1 MLDDTQNGKT
11 SNFNLERGVHT
22 LVKNVT
28 SKQKKEAIEALFSS
42 SEETV
47 QGDGYKFL
55 FWTHDKGLY
64 SGFSR
69 VDKESKGKT
78 VSKYY
83 GFILDLVNRT
93 FSMEGVS
100 GKHLVN
106 NSSNLKEV
114 FAYGKPFEGDSLNS
128 SMEVFKV
135 AGNFLGCMEQG
146 ESANF
151 GRGVLRLI
159 QSFPSLEIIVK
170 EYFPGNLLAELNGYA
185 GTYAT
190 SHYLSPINRYFRK
203 NNITSIRKMLH
214 RKIIYTTWKK
224 STNPLAFLDSLVGG
238 YSNQDTLS
246 NNMEY
251 LANYLETANNVFNSV
266 DTERGYHDA
275 LMWYQMFSYELLK
288 EYTGY
293 YAARGSILYC
303 LNFVKERKGNNGVKN
318 LLRYSY
324 ASLYHQQAFDQTF
337 YAFRELRDYYQ
348 LVSDLTN
355 VPLYPR
361 YLKTTHDVASRNLK
375 VLKSDANNVKVAAN
389 WSKHH
394 ASLDAKIGDYL
405 IYQALTPKEI
415 VDEGNNNSNCV
426 GGYVHS
432 VAEGTSS
439 ILFLREV
446 KDLSKS
452 WVTLEVQHGTL
463 VQAYATFD
471 AHLDDKAQNLLSTW
485 CKSRGL
491 SYSEDLGGASTL
503 DWGTRKVSSK
513 VLPLEKLDKVHD
525 KEALTG
531 ISDKLV
537 EHKIEVESVSRTINQ
552 GVKSFS

>member
-1 MLDDTQNGKT
+1 MI
-11 SNFNLERGVHT
+11 
-22 LVKNVT
+22 KNVT
-28 SKQKKEAIEALFSS
+28 SEQKKAAIEALFKESD
-42 SEETV
+42 ETV
-47 QGDGYKFL
+47 QGEGFKFL

-100 GKHLVN
+100 GKCLVN
-106 NSSNLKEV
+106 NASNLKEV
-114 FAYGKPFEGDSLNS
+114 FAYGRPFEGDNLNS
-128 SMEVFKV
+128 NMEVFRV
-135 AGNFLGCMEQG
+135 AGKLLGGMEQG

-151 GRGVLRLI
+151 GRGILRLI
-159 QSFPSLEIIVK
+159 KKYPSLEIIVK
-170 EYFPGNLLAELNGYA
+170 EYFPGNVLHEMNIQSGMYSLNN
-185 GTYAT
+185 
-190 SHYLSPINRYFRK
+190 YLHAINRYFRK

-224 STNPLAFLDSLVGG
+224 STNPLAFLDSLIDG

-246 NNMEY
+246 KNMADM
-251 LANYLETANNVFNSV
+251 ANYLETANNVFNSV

-275 LMWYQMFSYELLK
+275 LMWYQGFSSELLQ

-293 YAARGSILYC
+293 YATQGPILDC
-303 LNFVKERKGNNGVKN
+303 LRFVKERKGSNGVKN

-324 ASLYHQQAFDQTF
+324 ASLYHQQAFDQAY

-361 YLKTTHDVASRNLK
+361 YLKTTHDVASRNLR
-375 VLKSDANNVKVAAN
+375 VLKSDTNNVKVAAN

-394 ASLDAKIGDYL
+394 AALDAKIGDYL

-439 ILFLREV
+439 ILFLREA
-446 KDLSKS
+446 KDSDKS

-471 AHLDDKAQNLLSTW
+471 EHLDDKACNLLSTW

-491 SYSEDLGGASTL
+491 SYSGDLGGANTS
-503 DWGTRKVSSK
+503 DWDTRKVPSK
-513 VLPLEKLDKVHD
+513 VLPLDELDKVHD

-531 ISDKLV
+531 ISEKLA
-537 EHKIEVESVSRTINQ
+537 EHKIEVESVSKTMNQ

>member
-1 MLDDTQNGKT
+1 MI
-11 SNFNLERGVHT
+11 
-22 LVKNVT
+22 KNVT
-28 SKQKKEAIEALFSS
+28 SKQKKAAIEALFKESD
-42 SEETV
+42 ETV
-47 QGDGYKFL
+47 QGEGYKFL

-69 VDKESKGKT
+69 VDKESKGKI

-100 GKHLVN
+100 GKYLVN

-114 FAYGKPFEGDSLNS
+114 FAYGKPFKGDNLSS
-128 SMEVFKV
+128 SMEVFKT
-135 AGNFLGCMEQG
+135 AGKLLGGMGQG
-146 ESANF
+146 ESENF
-151 GRGVLRLI
+151 GRGILRLI
-159 QSFPSLEIIVK
+159 KQYPCLEIIVK
-170 EYFPGNLLAELNGYA
+170 EYFPGSVLHERNGSTS
-185 GTYAT
+185 TYAT
-190 SHYLSPINRYFRK
+190 SQYLYSINRYFSK

-214 RKIIYTTWKK
+214 RKILYSTWKK
-224 STNPLAFLDSLVGG
+224 SPRPLSFLDSLV
-238 YSNQDTLS
+238 YEYDSPEDFS
-246 NNMEY
+246 NNMEDM
-251 LANYLETANNVFNSV
+251 ANYLETANNVFNSV

-275 LMWYQMFSYELLK
+275 LMWYQGFSAELLQ

-293 YAARGSILYC
+293 YMARGPILDC
-303 LNFVKERKGNNGVKN
+303 LNFVKERKGSNGVKN

-324 ASLYHQQAFDQTF
+324 ASLYHQQAFDQPC

-375 VLKSDANNVKVAAN
+375 VLTSDTNNVKVAAN

-394 ASLDAKIGDYL
+394 AALDAKIGDYL

-426 GGYVHS
+426 GGYVRS

-446 KDLSKS
+446 KDLDKS

-471 AHLDDKAQNLLSTW
+471 EHLDDKAQNLLSTW
-485 CKSRGL
+485 CNSRGL
-491 SYSEDLGGASTL
+491 SYSETLGGANTS
-503 DWGTRKVSSK
+503 DWDTRKVSSK

-531 ISDKLV
+531 ISEKLA
-537 EHKIEVESVSRTINQ
+537 EHKIEVESVSKTMNQ

>member
-1 MLDDTQNGKT
+1 MIK
-11 SNFNLERGVHT
+11 S
-22 LVKNVT
+22 VT
-28 SKQKKEAIEALFSS
+28 SKQKKAAIEALFSS
-42 SEETV
+42 SKETV
-47 QGDGYKFL
+47 QGEGYKFL

-69 VDKESKGKT
+69 VDKEIKGKT

-83 GFILDLVNRT
+83 GFILDLVNRD
-93 FSMEGVS
+93 FSMEGIS
-100 GKHLVN
+100 GKYLVN
-106 NSSNLKEV
+106 NSINLKEV
-114 FAYGKPFEGDSLNS
+114 FAYGKPFEGDKLSS

-146 ESANF
+146 ESDNF

-159 QSFPSLEIIVK
+159 QSYPSLEIIVK
-170 EYFPGNLLAELNGYA
+170 EYFPGNLLDELNGPA
-185 GTYAT
+185 GTYT
-190 SHYLSPINRYFRK
+190 LSSYLYSISQYFAK

-214 RKIIYTTWKK
+214 RKIVYITWKK
-224 STNPLAFLDSLVGG
+224 SPRPLSFLRSIVSG
-238 YSNQDTLS
+238 YSTWGTRSKDLED
-246 NNMEY
+246 M
-251 LANYLETANNVFNSV
+251 ANYLETANNVFNSV

-275 LMWYQMFSYELLK
+275 LMWYHSFFEELLS
-288 EYTGY
+288 EYTHY
-293 YAARGSILYC
+293 YRVQGPILDC
-303 LNFVKERKGNNGVKN
+303 LNFVKKRKGSNGVKN
-318 LLRYSY
+318 LFRYSY
-324 ASLYHQQAFDQTF
+324 ASLYHQQAFDDAQ

-361 YLKTTHDVASRNLK
+361 YLKTTHDVASRNLR
-375 VLKSDANNVKVAAN
+375 VLNSDTNNVKVAAN

-394 ASLDAKIGDYL
+394 VALDAKIGDYL

-426 GGYVHS
+426 GGYVRS

-439 ILFLREV
+439 ILFLREA
-446 KDLSKS
+446 KDLDKS

-491 SYSEDLGGASTL
+491 SYLDSLGGASTL
-503 DWGTRKVSSK
+503 DWDTRKVSSR
-513 VLPLEKLDKVHD
+513 VLPLEELDKVHD

-531 ISDKLV
+531 ISDKLTEHEIKV
-537 EHKIEVESVSRTINQ
+537 ENVSKIMNQ

>member
-1 MLDDTQNGKT
+1 MQ
-11 SNFNLERGVHT
+11 NLEREVHT
-22 LVKNVT
+22 LIKNVT
-28 SKQKKEAIEALFSS
+28 SKQKKAAIESLFSS
-42 SEETV
+42 SKETV
-47 QGDGYKFL
+47 QGEGYKFL

-83 GFILDLVNRT
+83 GFILDLVNRD

-100 GKHLVN
+100 GKYLVN

-114 FAYGKPFEGDSLNS
+114 FAYGKPFEGDNLSS

-151 GRGVLRLI
+151 GRGILRLI
-159 QSFPSLEIIVK
+159 KSFPSLEIIVK
-170 EYFPGNLLAELNGYA
+170 EYFPGNLLEELN
-185 GTYAT
+185 
-190 SHYLSPINRYFRK
+190 NRYIGNYTNSSYLYSISQYFAK

-214 RKIIYTTWKK
+214 RKIVYTTWKK
-224 STNPLAFLDSLVGG
+224 SPRPLSFLDSMISGH
-238 YSNQDTLS
+238 SNWGTRSKDLED
-246 NNMEY
+246 M
-251 LANYLETANNVFNSV
+251 ANYLETANNIFNSV

-275 LMWYQMFSYELLK
+275 LMWYQGFSEELLD
-288 EYTGY
+288 EYTNYFRVQGP
-293 YAARGSILYC
+293 IFDC
-303 LNFVKERKGNNGVKN
+303 LNFVKKRKGSNGVKN
-318 LLRYSY
+318 LFRYSY
-324 ASLYHQQAFDQTF
+324 ASLYHQQAFDDAQ
-337 YAFRELRDYYQ
+337 YAFSELRDYYQ

-375 VLKSDANNVKVAAN
+375 VLNSDTNNVKVAAN

-394 ASLDAKIGDYL
+394 VTLDAKIGDYL

-426 GGYVHS
+426 GGYVRS

-439 ILFLREV
+439 ILFLREA
-446 KDLSKS
+446 KDLDKS

-491 SYSEDLGGASTL
+491 SYLKSLGGASTL
-503 DWGTRKVSSK
+503 DWDTRRVSSR
-513 VLPLEKLDKVHD
+513 VLPLEELDKVHD
-525 KEALTG
+525 KETLTG
-531 ISDKLV
+531 ISDKLA
-537 EHKIEVESVSRTINQ
+537 EHEIKVESVSKIMNQ